1 MSKINKPLA
10 FIKLSQ
16 ATTVCFDKE
25 NALCDGELIVKKLV
39 VLDEKYHESE
49 ITQIIS
55 NVLNAVGERNP
66 LADALKKEYDF
77 EQSARV
83 KKTYSFDY
91 QTRSMGATFKSGK
104 TYIIG
109 LIDNVSIKN
118 KEIILKKCAE
128 YINQGQ
134 DVYVLAQSNVEQLT
148 DLDAIA
154 IITTKEHV
162 RESMVS
168 AIQWL
173 NEHDVDIKVISSG
186 SPVKASHLAYDI
198 GVKNVNRQV
207 SVENMSVEEIEGN
220 ADKYVIFGGASRE
233 SKDTIVISLKE
244 KGEKVVY
251 INDSFD
257 YFSKSFE
264 QSAIIN
270 NNLRRAGLF
279 LTTKVIL
286 AVFLTLL
293 LVIGYNIKAFE
304 NPFNLYRYFV
314 LDVIIDIFVTVLLLI
329 DKKNSKVKGKFVI
342 NVLKY
347 SLPSAV
353 MMFVATIAIFIL
365 YSMQQKG
372 MVSFGLYTVDTATA
386 MSAIAFAIL
395 SVAVLYKICAP
406 LNKYRRTLLIATGFV
421 TVVSLVISAIVS
433 CSNQGADLL
442 FGIAFNEM
450 NGPTYLITAIIVI
463 VLIGLYTAL
472 YKIFGKDEEYEN

>member
-1 MSKINKPLA
+1 MSNFNNPLA

-25 NALCDGELIVKKLV
+25 NALCDEELIIKRLV
-39 VLDEKYHESE
+39 VLDEKYHEPE
-49 ITQIIS
+49 IAQIIS

-66 LADALKKEYDF
+66 LADALKKQYDF
-77 EQSARV
+77 EQSANV

-109 LIDNVSIKN
+109 LIDNMSIKN
-118 KEIILKKCAE
+118 KEIVLKKCDE

-134 DVYVLAQSNVEQLT
+134 DVYVLAQSNVEKLT
-148 DLDAIA
+148 DLDVMAL
-154 IITTKEHV
+154 IIIKEHV
-162 RESMVS
+162 RESMKS

-173 NEHDVDIKVISSG
+173 NEHNVDIKVVSSG
-186 SPVKASHLAYDI
+186 SAVKASNIAYDA

-207 SVENMSVEEIEGN
+207 SVEDMPTEDIEGN
-220 ADKYVIFGGASRE
+220 ADKYVVFGGACRE
-233 SKDTIVISLKE
+233 DKNTIIKALEK

-251 INDSFD
+251 INDPFD
-257 YFSKSFE
+257 NFSKSLTE
-264 QSAIIN
+264 SEIIN

-279 LTTKVIL
+279 LITKVIL

-293 LVIGYNIKAFE
+293 LVIGYKND
-304 NPFNLYRYFV
+304 NPLNLYRYFV
-314 LDVIIDIFVTVLLLI
+314 LDAIIDVFVTVLLLI
-329 DKKNSKVKGKFVI
+329 DKRNNKVKGKFII

-347 SLPSAV
+347 SLPGAV
-353 MMFVATIAIFIL
+353 MMFISTVAIFIL

-372 MVSFGLYTVDTATA
+372 MVSFGLYSIDTATA
-386 MSAIAFAIL
+386 MSAASFAIL
-395 SVAVLYKICAP
+395 SLAVLYKILSP
-406 LNKYRRTLLIATGFV
+406 LNKYRRTLVIATGSV
-421 TVVSLVISAIVS
+421 TIASLVTAAIVS
-433 CSNQGADLL
+433 YSNKGADPL
-442 FGIAFNEM
+442 FGISFNEM
-450 NGPTYLITAIIVI
+450 NGPTYLITAIIII

>member
-1 MSKINKPLA
+1 MSNFNNPLA

-25 NALCDGELIVKKLV
+25 NALCDGELIVKNLV
-39 VLDEKYHESE
+39 ILDEKYHESE
-49 ITQIIS
+49 VTQIIS
-55 NVLNAVGERNP
+55 NVLNAVDERNP
-66 LADALKKEYDF
+66 LSDALKKQYDF

-83 KKTYSFDY
+83 KKAYSFDY

-109 LIDNVSIKN
+109 LIDNISIKN

-134 DVYVLAQSNVEQLT
+134 DVYVLAQSNIEKLT
-148 DLDAIA
+148 DLDVVAL
-154 IITTKEHV
+154 ITTKEHV
-162 RESMVS
+162 RESMKS
-168 AIQWL
+168 AIEWL
-173 NEHDVDIKVISSG
+173 NDHNVDIKVISSD
-186 SPVKASHLAYDI
+186 SPIKASNLAYDI

-220 ADKYVIFGGASRE
+220 ADKYVVFGGACRE
-233 SKDTIVISLKE
+233 SKDTIVVSLKE

-279 LTTKVIL
+279 LATKVIL

-293 LVIGYNIKAFE
+293 LVIGYNTKAFE

-314 LDVIIDIFVTVLLLI
+314 LDAIIDIFVTVLLLI
-329 DKKNSKVKGKFVI
+329 DKKNNKVKGKFVI

-347 SLPSAV
+347 SLPSAA
-353 MMFVATIAIFIL
+353 MMFVSTIAIFIL

-395 SVAVLYKICAP
+395 SVAVLYNVFLP
-406 LNKYRRTLLIATGFV
+406 LNKYRRTLLIATGLI
-421 TVVSLVISAIVS
+421 TVASLVVSAIVS
-433 CSNQGADLL
+433 YSTKGADPL

-450 NGPTYLITAIIVI
+450 NGPAYLITAIIVI